1 MNFLIL
7 ALNLP
12 LKFLFLSLELALIL
26 CRKVLDSLLCEKRR
40 KFQLPAILS
49 FHTMLSSTFKKQIL
63 NPFPHYKILGSS
75 ELKKFADNNF
85 RFHVNGRRFSFQ
97 AISPIATVYKSFVL
111 ETKTGLLCER
121 VIQISVSK
129 MFSFSI
135 NSFSNKPF
143 ENTVGK
149 GEIAPHSIFSFSHI
163 VFYPFGELSAIFIEL
178 RIVACKLFQ
187 IRRV

>member
-1 MNFLIL
+1 MKFLIL

-40 KFQLPAILS
+40 KFQLPAIFS

-63 NPFPHYKILGSS
+63 NPFPSCKILDSS
-75 ELKKFADNNF
+75 ELKKFADNIF

-111 ETKTGLLCER
+111 LTKTGLLCER
-121 VIQISVSK
+121 LFKYQSAKCFPFRLTLSQTSPLKTLWKKEKLLVIAVSPFPTL
-129 MFSFSI
+129 FSTLLESFLPFS
-135 NSFSNKPF
+135 
-143 ENTVGK
+143 
-149 GEIAPHSIFSFSHI
+149 
-163 VFYPFGELSAIFIEL
+163 
-178 RIVACKLFQ
+178 
-187 IRRV
+187 